1 MHRPIGATCLQDIG
15 THSVVRVQCFRLF
28 VCLSVCLSVREHIS
42 GITTRPNFT
51 KYFMRVTNRRGS
63 VSSGGAA
70 IRYVLPVLWTA
81 SCLPIGD
88 VRKAYT

>member
-15 THSVVRVQCFRLF
+15 SYSVVRVECFR
-28 VCLSVCLSVREHIS
+28 LSVCLSVRQHIS
-42 GITTRPNFT
+42 GITTRPNFV
-51 KYFMRVTNRRGS
+51 KHFMRVTNRRGS
-63 VSSGGAA
+63 VPHGGVA